1 MYNIYIYIKILAF
14 VKLTIIVS
22 IIVLTIKQIICIIY
36 YVIEVQVWVMHAE
49 VILTYNVI
57 SSCQVGITKFPP

>member
-36 YVIEVQVWVMHAE
+36 YVIEVQV
-49 VILTYNVI
+49 
-57 SSCQVGITKFPP
+57 